1 MKYVIPITITD
12 ELSKETFLV
21 WFGLLELWT
30 TVGGPIGDGHMVWRY
45 RFSYEENT
53 YCANFE
59 LLIIG
64 VWTV

>member
-30 TVGGPIGDGHMVWRY
+30 TVGGPIGDGHMVQCGSRGSRGY
-45 RFSYEENT
+45 PENSD
-53 YCANFE
+53 E
-59 LLIIG
+59 I
-64 VWTV
+64 